1 MMALDAEPFSIVER
15 NGFIRL
21 MNHLCPRYKIPSRR
35 YFSDTMMPNIYENLK
50 EKVKNKLKDSAYISF
65 TTDIWTSSVNNESFI
80 SLTAHFISLKNIEQ
94 EIHAISIK
102 HFPQGHTGCNIADK
116 LNDILQEWNIKKE
129 KVHAIVRDN
138 AANMTLALST
148 IIILYWNNFYFF
160 INVLFVNCFN
170 CQLNINNL

>member
-21 MNHLCPRYKIPSRR
+21 MNYICPRYKIPSRR
-35 YFSDTMMPNIYENLK
+35 YFSDIMMPNIYENLK
-50 EKVKNKLKDSAYISF
+50 GKVKDKLKDSAYISF

-80 SLTAHFISLKNIEQ
+80 SLTAYFISLTDIEQ

-102 HFPQGHTGCNIADK
+102 HFPQSHTGCNIADI
-116 LNDILQEWNIKKE
+116 LNDILQEWDIEKE

-148 IIILYWNNFYFF
+148 IIIFHFLLTF
-160 INVLFVNCFN
+160 ICKLF
-170 CQLNINNL
+170 